1 MKAAIIGASIEALHT
16 IETAH
21 KLGLIVAAFDG
32 NPDAEGLKA
41 ADESYVVDI
50 SNEQATIEAVKS
62 ANVDFVLTVPIGRY
76 LTTIGAVNEALQLPG
91 ITRKMAEFCTDK
103 YAFHIRLQMKGLRNC
118 TCYCFPEELEEELT
132 LRFPAIL
139 KPRFGS
145 GSRGIY
151 YLETEEKLG
160 DALKEIG
167 EEPYI
172 LEECAQGEEYGVDG
186 AVIDGRFYMVLL
198 RKKDNTPLPNR
209 QAVAYYSVR
218 KEDAFYGQAADYMQK
233 VINALGLSE
242 CLLHADL
249 MRTENGPFAI
259 EVSARPS
266 GHNLHNLFTPL
277 VTGVDMAEEYI
288 RYRMGEDYS
297 FVPSKTE
304 EISIHYF
311 DMEGMVTHIPTQE
324 ELNKTGAEIVT
335 WNCRIKEGEHLASVS
350 DGHSVMGRG
359 YFVLRKNKKEEPA
372 KQALKIKELFAV
384 EL

>member
-1 MKAAIIGASIEALHT
+1 
-16 IETAH
+16 
-21 KLGLIVAAFDG
+21 
-32 NPDAEGLKA
+32 
-41 ADESYVVDI
+41 
-50 SNEQATIEAVKS
+50 
-62 ANVDFVLTVPIGRY
+62 
-76 LTTIGAVNEALQLPG
+76 
-91 ITRKMAEFCTDK
+91 
-103 YAFHIRLQMKGLRNC
+103 MKGLRNC
-118 TCYCFPEELEEELT
+118 TCYCFPKELEEELT

-151 YLETEEKLG
+151 YLETEENLG
-160 DALKEIG
+160 EALKAIG

-218 KEDAFYGQAADYMQK
+218 KEDASYGQATDYMQK

-335 WNCRIKEGEHLASVS
+335 WNCRIKEGEHLASVF